1 MTRDDIFEQVK
12 GHLVTM
18 FALDADAITMN
29 ASLQQDLD
37 LDSLDAI
44 DLAVKLER
52 LTGKRVDEESLR
64 NVRSVSDV
72 VDMVERSVSKGAT

>member
-1 MTRDDIFEQVK
+1 MTRDDIFSQVK
-12 GHLVTM
+12 SHLVTM
-18 FALDADAITMN
+18 FALDADAITMG

-44 DLAVKLER
+44 DLAAKLEQ
-52 LTGKRVDEESLR
+52 LTGKRVEEESLR

-72 VDMVERSVSKGAT
+72 VDMVERSVSKGPT